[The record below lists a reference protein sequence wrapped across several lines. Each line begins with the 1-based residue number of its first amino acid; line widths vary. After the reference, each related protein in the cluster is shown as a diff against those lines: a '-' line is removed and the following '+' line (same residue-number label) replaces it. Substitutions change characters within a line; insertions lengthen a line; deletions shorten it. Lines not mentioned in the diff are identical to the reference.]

1 MAGVFVAR
9 MCPGAKLH
17 TLSNVLVEF
26 RQVLRE
32 RERQRRDLT
41 DQDIEIL
48 QLAAAGLTNKQIGA
62 QQCWSEKK
70 VNRKMREIYR
80 KLGVKNR
87 VQAVAEAMRLGLL

>member
-1 MAGVFVAR
+1 MAGMFVAR
-9 MCPGAKLH
+9 MCPAAKLH

-26 RQVLRE
+26 RQVLGE
-32 RERQRRDLT
+32 RERQRRGLT

-62 QQCWSEKK
+62 QQFWSEKK
-70 VNRKMREIYR
+70 VSRKLREIYH

-87 VQAVAEAMRLGLL
+87 VQAVAEAIRLGLI